1 MKVIAHNGGNRYT
14 VESTANYRWTTKG
27 NILGFTWV
35 YAISRGTQVEVTI
48 PPKEDVHVGDVLNVL
63 PLVNMNR
70 RAFDPCLISQP

>member
-1 MKVIAHNGGNRYT
+1 MKVISQIDSTHYI
-14 VESTANYRWTTKG
+14 VEATSGYRWTTKG
-27 NILGFTWV
+27 RWLGLTYV